1 MLLQVGVIRTIDFTK
16 PEDEENSINQGL
28 LWQGELFR
36 TARYD
41 RRHHVRW
48 CFQCQNYGHIEIQH
62 KAITV
67 FMQLA
72 VVRMRRGFKIA
83 LLEGMSWLA
92 LMQHTRHVLG
102 ITRYRK
108 FLGRPRSAKRWSAA
122 REKISKRHGPAIE
135 DESCPG
141 TLPER
146 TELNQHRTAISIGR
160 Q

>member
-102 ITRYRK
+102 IAQYRK
-108 FLGRPRSAKRWSAA
+108 FLGRPKSAEDQQETR
-122 REKISKRHGPAIE
+122 PAFE
-135 DESCPG
+135 DESCSGHRGVRGMRGREKPL
-141 TLPER
+141 TQRER
-146 TELNQHRTAISIGR
+146 R
-160 Q
+160 